1 MKKYIL
7 IFITSLIISIS
18 LIGLTII
25 DNYNKPKVTP
35 IDDSYLAYFVDG
47 EETNTIPE
55 KGNYDVSITCDKGAN
70 ATWDYDNWGI
80 TIYNAT
86 QTGTRCSVTFTT
98 RKEFNDG
105 TAASSPE
112 LFAGLIPV
120 TYDSSNN
127 IVVADISSEW
137 YNYDKHNWA
146 NAILIDQSNATT
158 KNKYLNADGT
168 YKAGE
173 TVAISDVLQMY
184 VWIPRYKY
192 KLFNVSGSNSSPQMI
207 EVEFEDSTTPKSNG
221 TQNGEW
227 LTHPAFTFGT
237 TELSGIW
244 VGKYESSN
252 STSDVKI
259 IPNVSSLRNINIAS
273 MFNAS
278 RAIESNSKYGLT
290 PSEVD
295 THMMKNMEWGA
306 VAYLTNSKYG
316 RYESTGS
323 CISSGCEVW
332 INNNSNYT
340 TGCAGSSVDASSTTS
355 CNQWNTPKGVNA
367 STTGNIYGIYDM
379 SGGAYEYVMGN
390 MTDSS
395 GAFNPRRSGLSQPDS
410 KYYDSYTYGTSYDDY
425 SRGHLGD
432 ATKEVIANS
441 SNYLAWNNDRAYFV
455 TSSFPW
461 FARGGGCGDSSGAGV
476 FAFGYDYGGG
486 GPIAS
491 WRVVLS
497 SE

>member
-1 MKKYIL
+1 MKKYIIIL
-7 IFITSLIISIS
+7 ITSLIISIS
-18 LIGLTII
+18 LISLTII

-70 ATWDYDNWGI
+70 ATWDYDNWAI

-98 RKEFNDG
+98 KKEFNDG
-105 TAASSPE
+105 TGAASPE
-112 LFAGLIPV
+112 LYAGLIPV

-137 YNYDKHNWA
+137 YNYDAHKWA
-146 NAILIDQSNATT
+146 NAILIDQSNSSIKGKYIKSDGSYNSGATVDI
-158 KNKYLNADGT
+158 AD
-168 YKAGE
+168 
-173 TVAISDVLQMY
+173 ILQMY
-184 VWIPRYKY
+184 VWVPRYKY
-192 KLFNVSGSNSSPQMI
+192 KLFNVSGTNSSPQMI
-207 EVEFEDSTTPKSNG
+207 EVEFESANTAKSSG
-221 TQNGEW
+221 TQNGQW

-237 TELSGIW
+237 TELNGIW
-244 VGKYESSN
+244 VGKFESSN

-259 IPNVSSLRNINIAS
+259 IPNVSSLRSQNVGS

-278 RAIESNSKYGLT
+278 RAIETTAKYGLSS
-290 PSEVD
+290 SEVD

-306 VAYLTNSKYG
+306 VAYLTSSKYG
-316 RYESTGS
+316 IYIDASS
-323 CISSGCEVW
+323 CINSECEVW
-332 INNNSNYT
+332 INPNSNYT
-340 TGCAGSSVDASSTTS
+340 TGCAGSSVDASSTSS
-355 CNQWNTPKGVNA
+355 CNQWNTSTGVNA

-379 SGGAYEYVMGN
+379 SGGAWEYVMGN

-395 GAFNPRRSGLSQPDS
+395 GGFNPGYSGLAQPDS
-410 KYYDSYTYGTSYDDY
+410 KYYDSYAYGTNDNDY
-425 SRGHLGD
+425 ARGHLGV

-441 SNYLAWNNDRAYFV
+441 GGYLAWNDDFAFFV
-455 TSSFPW
+455 YSSYPW
-461 FARGGGCGDSSGAGV
+461 FLRGGSCDNGSAAGV
-476 FAFGYDYGGG
+476 FGFNYGNGDAD
-486 GPIAS
+486 PTLS
-491 WRVVLS
+491 FRVVLS